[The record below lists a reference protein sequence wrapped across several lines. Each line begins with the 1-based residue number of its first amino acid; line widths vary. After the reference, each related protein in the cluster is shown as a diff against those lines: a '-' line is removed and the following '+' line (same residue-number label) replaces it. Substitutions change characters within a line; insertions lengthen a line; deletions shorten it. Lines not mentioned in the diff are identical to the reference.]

1 MMMKRTIVICA
12 VICSL
17 VWSVS
22 GQDKWA
28 QTGFQFLSVNT
39 NARATAMGNAFT
51 TAEFTSEALFYN
63 PAGLASVPGMVDIS
77 LSQMEWIADINHMA
91 GTLAYKPFGGRFG
104 VIGFS
109 FQSVDYGEIYFTQ
122 VADNEQGFVDVTGGK
137 EPSSLMLG
145 LGYGRELSDRFS
157 IGGQIKY
164 ASQNL
169 GYSYV
174 PVYSTADTVIEER
187 EYDLGVV
194 AFDFGTLYRTG
205 YKSLKFGMSVRNFA
219 REVKYEK
226 EGFQLPLTFRIG
238 VSMDATDLIPGL
250 SKHHSFLISFDAVHP
265 RSHPEFVAVG
275 GEYVFMDMLILRAG
289 YISNHEEYDLTAGF
303 GIKRFGVE
311 IDYSYVPFSIFDNI
325 NRFTAKFSF

>member
-1 MMMKRTIVICA
+1 MKRTIVICA

-51 TAEFTSEALFYN
+51 TAEYTSEALFYN

-77 LSQMEWIADINHMA
+77 LSQMEWIADINHVA
-91 GTLAYKPFGGRFG
+91 GTIAYKPFGGRFG

-122 VADNEQGFVDVTGGK
+122 VADNEQGFVDVEGWK

-157 IGGQIKY
+157 IGSQVKY
-164 ASQNL
+164 AGQNL
-169 GYSYV
+169 GKSYV

-219 REVKYEK
+219 GEIKYEK

-238 VSMDATDLIPGL
+238 VSINAIDFIPSL
-250 SKHHSFLISFDAVHP
+250 SDHHSLLISFDAVHP